1 VVRTLDDFASRDIE
15 SHPLQLA
22 GAAAPAVKLTE
33 RRPSVP
39 QRSSFHYVE
48 LPVGSLERA
57 QRFYEAVF
65 GWTFDPPPPEH
76 ERNGVLYFDALPEVG
91 ICIEGQPAPGIKPAI
106 AVDSIGD
113 TLARVEAAG
122 GRSIEGGSDVGDGY
136 TGAFE
141 DSEGNHIGLWAFK

>member
-1 VVRTLDDFASRDIE
+1 VS
-15 SHPLQLA
+15 
-22 GAAAPAVKLTE
+22 
-33 RRPSVP
+33 

-57 QRFYEAVF
+57 QRLYETVF
-65 GWTFDPPPPEH
+65 GWAFDPPPQEH

-91 ICIEGQPAPGIKPAI
+91 ICVEGRSAPGIRPAI
-106 AVDSIGD
+106 AVDSIDD

-122 GRSIEGGSDVGDGY
+122 GRSIEGASDVGDGY

-141 DSEGNHIGLWAFK
+141 DTEGNHIGLWAFK